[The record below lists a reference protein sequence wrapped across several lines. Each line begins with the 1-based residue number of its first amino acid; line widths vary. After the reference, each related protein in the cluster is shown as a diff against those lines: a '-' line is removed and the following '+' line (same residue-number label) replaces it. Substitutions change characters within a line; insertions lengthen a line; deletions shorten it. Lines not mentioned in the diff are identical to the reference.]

1 MALRMGHR
9 LTVSEVGESGRL
21 MERDHTR
28 SVVRSRIRPGFADH
42 SSCTRRA
49 TMPLGPT
56 ELTIVLVI
64 VMFLFGAG
72 KLPEVGGAL
81 GRSIKEFR
89 QATSEEPKEKGDS

>member
-1 MALRMGHR
+1 
-9 LTVSEVGESGRL
+9 
-21 MERDHTR
+21 
-28 SVVRSRIRPGFADH
+28 
-42 SSCTRRA
+42 
-49 TMPLGPT
+49 MPLGPT